1 MALSLG
7 IGPDHDPPMF
17 DQPHRS
23 ARARVRSDVPAPRSR
38 VAEHLLIGLQRTAGN
53 AAVAGLFGHPTV
65 QRFWPFDDDEDEG
78 EEEGPA
84 AEEEVYKNPSEQIPN
99 DPDDG
104 WGPGW
109 GTGIANWSGVAG
121 PGYVVMSGQP
131 EDPKNRDDVKVVALS
146 APMVVAASEKLPYEP
161 IPEGVTQGGGG
172 QLVMWGDRM
181 MPPGTFSDTRDLVAR
196 QAMRY
201 KSGAASPDIERIVNG
216 QNGPGSGGPAG
227 PGGRAPGPGGGGM
240 APGGQGGPT
249 PGGGPAGPGG
259 IPGMEPVSPGGGP
272 AGPGGIPGMEPVSP
286 GGGSTGP
293 GGIPGLEP
301 VSPGGGAAGPG
312 GIPGLE
318 PASPGGGPAGPTTSR
333 PMLRKGSTGNA
344 VREMQE
350 LLVRRGAAIDPDGD
364 FGSRTQRAVIEF
376 QRSKTLGA
384 DGIVG
389 PLTWNALEAG

>member
-7 IGPDHDPPMF
+7 IGPDHDPPVF
-17 DQPHRS
+17 DQPHRP

-84 AEEEVYKNPSEQIPN
+84 AEEEEEEDEKEAPSQDEEPEEAPGDDEGVNP
-99 DPDDG
+99 
-104 WGPGW
+104 PGAGGMALARAW
-109 GTGIANWSGVAG
+109 AGSGDVRAFLV
-121 PGYVVMSGQP
+121 PFDRSSPQDEACAQNP
-131 EDPKNRDDVKVVALS
+131 ETSLKVGDRGRS
-146 APMVVAASEKLPYEP
+146 YPYEP
-161 IPEGVTQGGGG
+161 IPEDVHYGGAGG
-172 QLVMWGDRM
+172 LVLTVAPFTGQSIVLQD
-181 MPPGTFSDTRDLVAR
+181 SLDLVGR
-196 QAMRY
+196 QALRY
-201 KSGAASPDIERIVNG
+201 RSGIQSPDIERILYAYGSPRPKAGGGGTV
-216 QNGPGSGGPAG
+216 GPGAPGRPGGSGGP
-227 PGGRAPGPGGGGM
+227 
-240 APGGQGGPT
+240 
-249 PGGGPAGPGG
+249 
-259 IPGMEPVSPGGGP
+259 
-272 AGPGGIPGMEPVSP
+272 
-286 GGGSTGP
+286 
-293 GGIPGLEP
+293 
-301 VSPGGGAAGPG
+301 AGPG